1 MYVEKKTAESDAV
14 GQMEHMLRTLRQEIT
29 TIHNALRHSFFPR
42 NGSESSRSGRRY
54 ERKCFDNVSHDA
66 CSLEGHSR
74 KGNDIR
80 CRYGD
85 IEIKKAMT
93 PDWGQE
99 KIKFVHGRW
108 TGTFPHLDQVRIPN
122 LPPNLTRHKLMK
134 LKQTN
139 PLYRDQYIDVD
150 DDCIQ
155 KYYRKKGNAYI
166 QVEGYGLYHLGED
179 SAGYG
184 VPEFRVQQR
193 MRVRV
198 KTHSKTSFSVTCAFQ
213 PVNIRELVP
222 SPYSLD
228 DPEKIPNGLKG

>member
-1 MYVEKKTAESDAV
+1 MQDMIRS
-14 GQMEHMLRTLRQEIT
+14 LRQEI
-29 TIHNALRHSFFPR
+29 IGIRNALRQSFFPR
-42 NGSESSRSGRRY
+42 NGSESSKSGRRY
-54 ERKCFDNVSHDA
+54 ERKCFDNVNQDA
-66 CSLEGHSR
+66 CTLEGHSR

-99 KIKFVHGRW
+99 KLKFEDGRW
-108 TGTFPHLDQVRIPN
+108 TGTFPRIEDIRIPK
-122 LPPNLTRHKLMK
+122 LPPNLTRHKLSK

-139 PLYRDQYIDVD
+139 PLYRDQYLDVD

-155 KYYRKKGNAYI
+155 SYYRRKGNAYI

-179 SAGYG
+179 PAGLG
-184 VPEFRVQQR
+184 VPEFRLQQR

-198 KTHSKTSFSVTCAFQ
+198 KTHTKTNFSVTCAFQ
-213 PVNIRELVP
+213 PVNIRRDLMP

-228 DPEKIPNGLKG
+228 DPEKIPNGLKES